1 MANLVLVGGKLFG
14 TSVEY
19 GNGNGVVFQLSPSG
33 RGEWNYQSLHDFTG
47 GADGQFPYSN
57 VVFDNYGNMYGT
69 TSEGGAYGY
78 GVVWE
83 ITP

>member
-1 MANLVLVGGKLFG
+1 
-14 TSVEY
+14 
-19 GNGNGVVFQLSPSG
+19 
-33 RGEWNYQSLHDFTG
+33 LHDFSG

-57 VVFDNYGNMYGT
+57 VVFDSNGNMYGT